1 MEVKGTG
8 GLGECGW
15 TWAGVVVG
23 CLAGAQGPRVPG
35 SLWVWEARNLTKQGL
50 DPHAGSGGGQGDR
63 SRVACASAADPRVE
77 TQGF

>member
-1 MEVKGTG
+1 MS
-8 GLGECGW
+8 
-15 TWAGVVVG
+15 VVG
-23 CLAGAQGPRVPG
+23 HRLVWLWDAWLGPRVPG